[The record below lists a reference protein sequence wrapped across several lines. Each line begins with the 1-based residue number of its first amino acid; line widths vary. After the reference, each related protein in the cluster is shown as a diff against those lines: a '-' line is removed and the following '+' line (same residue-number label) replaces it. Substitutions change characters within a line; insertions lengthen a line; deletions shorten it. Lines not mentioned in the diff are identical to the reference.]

1 MILKII
7 EKKEQNVA
15 GSVDI
20 KLWSAPSLK
29 REYEILVDGKMK
41 IEYAFCLNSYLYKK
55 FESNE
60 TKYKI
65 LKQILDE
72 NKIKI
77 FHGGVENYFEELNVW
92 INEDF

>member
-1 MILKII
+1 MLFVSIH
-7 EKKEQNVA
+7 
-15 GSVDI
+15 
-20 KLWSAPSLK
+20 
-29 REYEILVDGKMK
+29 
-41 IEYAFCLNSYLYKK
+41 LYKK

>member
-1 MILKII
+1 MKSKYNLIFFRCPDECYLIKFNDKMILKII

-41 IEYAFCLNSYLYKK
+41 IEYAFCLNS
-55 FESNE
+55 F
-60 TKYKI
+60 I
-65 LKQILDE
+65 
-72 NKIKI
+72 
-77 FHGGVENYFEELNVW
+77 
-92 INEDF
+92 